1 MREVGE
7 CLNMFAEW
15 FVTEWWHRL
24 KELDGEGLRD
34 TIEQLLPAVTLIL
47 EQPPRLPSS
56 SSSSSVVAF
65 ELTQAVL
72 EKGEMAVLMEQDLC
86 DAWAA
91 LVSHIA
97 AQGVDA
103 VTQQACQLAAGDVA
117 ACAMDL
123 GLARVVSDITSLLEL
138 SEVDALTTQLGMLMG
153 QMVGHSG
160 MREHKEL
167 ALLQL
172 NYKAMAMLRE
182 QGEYTTRSREEEKL

>member
-1 MREVGE
+1 M
-7 CLNMFAEW
+7 NMFAEW

-34 TIEQLLPAVTLIL
+34 TIEQLLPAVTLTL
-47 EQPPRLPSS
+47 EQPSRLL

-123 GLARVVSDITSLLEL
+123 GLAHVVSDITSLLEL

-160 MREHKEL
+160 MAEHKEL

-182 QGEYTTRSREEEKL
+182 QGEYTIRSREEEKL